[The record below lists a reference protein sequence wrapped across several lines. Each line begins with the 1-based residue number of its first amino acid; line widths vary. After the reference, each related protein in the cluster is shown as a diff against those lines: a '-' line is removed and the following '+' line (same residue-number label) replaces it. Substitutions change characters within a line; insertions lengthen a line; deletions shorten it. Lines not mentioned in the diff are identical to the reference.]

1 MQAEA
6 DSGENLSVVEPDV
19 RKVYQAFE
27 KAWSACRNDYD
38 DGRVNAEHTLQAAL
52 YFHLR
57 SGLDFEK
64 YVVLTELK
72 GNLSDSQ
79 KTVSGKFRDV
89 LDLVVARRAPK
100 EKGGRLEILAAIEL
114 KYLPRS
120 VPSNKAIRKDLIN
133 LSRVWRNKESASR
146 SDYKVERFNGPST
159 RVDVLNELVLIY
171 GFFAE
176 RVAAKN
182 LCESFWSG
190 TRIPDSGRWLK
201 KVGLPPKLVVAHC
214 LTAKGAPSP
223 SEVGFDGPLHS
234 KYSVGC
240 KNNQ

>member
-6 DSGENLSVVEPDV
+6 ESVENLSEIELDV
-19 RKVYQAFE
+19 RMVYQAFE
-27 KAWSACRNDYD
+27 KAWSASRNDYD
-38 DGRVNAEHTLQAAL
+38 DGRINAEHTLQAAL

-57 SGLDFEK
+57 SGLDSFEK

-79 KTVSGKFRDV
+79 QTVSGKFRDV
-89 LDLVVARRAPK
+89 LDLVVARRVPN
-100 EKGGRLEILAAIEL
+100 EKGRRLELLAAIEL

-159 RVDVLNELVLIY
+159 RVDVLNERVLIY

-176 RVAAKN
+176 RDAAKG
-182 LCESFWSG
+182 LCNNFWSG
-190 TRIPDSGRWLK
+190 NRIPDSGRWQNA
-201 KVGLPPKLVVAHC
+201 GRPRKLVVAQC
-214 LTAKGAPSP
+214 LTAKCSNGAPSP
-223 SEVGFDGPLHS
+223 SEVRFDGPLHG
-234 KYSVGC
+234 KYVGP
-240 KNNQ
+240 K

>member
-6 DSGENLSVVEPDV
+6 DSGENLNEIELDV
-19 RKVYQAFE
+19 RMVYQAFK

-57 SGLDFEK
+57 SGLDCFEK

-89 LDLVVARRAPK
+89 LDLVVARRVPN

-120 VPSNKAIRKDLIN
+120 VPSDEAIRKDLTS
-133 LSRVWRNKESASR
+133 LSRVWRSKDSASR

-159 RVDVLNELVLIY
+159 RVDVLNERVLIY

-176 RVAAKN
+176 RGAAKD
-182 LCESFWSG
+182 LCEKFWYG
-190 TRIPDSGRWLK
+190 NRIPDSGRWQ
-201 KVGLPPKLVVAHC
+201 KVGRPPKLVVAHC
-214 LTAKGAPSP
+214 LTAIGAPSP

-234 KYSVGC
+234 KYAAPM
-240 KNNQ
+240 